1 MRVRKVL
8 YLLVG
13 MALLVSCSKTT
24 TPSEE
29 ELTPSEEQL
38 FDELF
43 QYAAEEVAR
52 EDLYLTQVR
61 ELMDDYKTV
70 FTKLGPLLSNSDSA
84 DALWIVSMKAQLL
97 DLSKFKDRVS
107 RLDPPSRL
115 QEDHALLVAGFSD
128 LYLFS
133 ETLGPILDDETP
145 TWSDLAAM
153 EFLGDVLKRGTDAI
167 LRAQSGIFTKVQT
180 DNSSVEQYA
189 IGDVGPGGGRVYI
202 TPSTSGNT
210 TGLYFEA
217 APFVADSQGSWCS
230 NEDKLLGASGTAIGQ
245 GQSNTATADA
255 TCTSGA
261 IQIASDYAKNGF
273 SDWFLPSKDELNELY
288 VNRAYLDGF
297 STDDSWGS
305 RYWSSSER
313 DDYKAWRQ
321 DLNKGAQY
329 SISKDSTIYVRPVRS
344 FS

>member
-70 FTKLGPLLSNSDSA
+70 FTKLGPLLDNPAIGDTSWS
-84 DALWIVSMKAQLL
+84 VSMKVQLL

-133 ETLGPILDDETP
+133 ETLGPMLDDETP
-145 TWSDLAAM
+145 TWSELAAM
-153 EFLGDVLKRGTDAI
+153 ELLGDVLKRGTDAT

-180 DNSSVEQYA
+180 DNSS
-189 IGDVGPGGGRVYI
+189 D
-202 TPSTSGNT
+202 
-210 TGLYFEA
+210 
-217 APFVADSQGSWCS
+217 
-230 NEDKLLGASGTAIGQ
+230 
-245 GQSNTATADA
+245 
-255 TCTSGA
+255 
-261 IQIASDYAKNGF
+261 
-273 SDWFLPSKDELNELY
+273 
-288 VNRAYLDGF
+288 
-297 STDDSWGS
+297 
-305 RYWSSSER
+305 
-313 DDYKAWRQ
+313 
-321 DLNKGAQY
+321 
-329 SISKDSTIYVRPVRS
+329 
-344 FS
+344 